1 VRSRIARSRIAR
13 EVRLECSGKQ
23 AHDDNLRPVVFDL
36 RDQSRSGLGRVA
48 RETVAAYRARFPAD
62 PVTVLEAG
70 GARYSLRAQREW
82 PALRRAHPDA
92 TWVWFHWDVP
102 WFAMPSRSV
111 VYVHD
116 LIHLRYAGAL
126 TRFIARRW
134 IDHAVRSASRLVT
147 VSHATAA
154 QLSRTATVIPNGVS
168 ADFASPWTPGD
179 YLLAVGADRP
189 HKNFALA
196 ESLGFPCV
204 RARDVSDEELVR
216 LYAGARV
223 VLVPSREEGF
233 GLPVLEAFMS
243 GAPVVASDIPALRE
257 VSGGLASLVAV
268 DDVTAWRA
276 AVQAAWNDGGDP
288 EPRRAW
294 ARTFTWARSAALLH
308 DVIGEVG

>member
-1 VRSRIARSRIAR
+1 M
-13 EVRLECSGKQ
+13 
-23 AHDDNLRPVVFDL
+23 
-36 RDQSRSGLGRVA
+36 A

-62 PVTVLEAG
+62 PVTVLAAG
-70 GARYSLRAQREW
+70 GRRYSVQAQREW
-82 PALRRAHPDA
+82 PALRRAHPGA

-116 LIHLRYAGAL
+116 LIHLRYSGAL

-134 IDHAVRSASRLVT
+134 IDHAVWGATRVVT

-154 QLSRTATVIPNGVS
+154 QLTRPATVIPNGVS
-168 ADFASPWTPGD
+168 ADFASPWTPRD
-179 YLLAVGADRP
+179 YVLAVGADRA

-196 ESLGFPCV
+196 EDLGFPCV
-204 RARDVSDEELVR
+204 RARGVSDEELVR

-233 GLPVLEAFMS
+233 GLPVLEAFMC
-243 GAPVVASDIPALRE
+243 GVPVVASDIPALRE
-257 VSGGLASLVAV
+257 VSGGLASLVPV
-268 DDVTAWRA
+268 DDVPAWRA
-276 AVQAAWNDGGDP
+276 AVHAAWHDGGDP